1 MGKPQALQLAV
12 LQVALHG
19 VELRHRV
26 GHRRARGEHRAASA
40 GLLVED
46 AALHEQVGRLHGLAL
61 GDAADVSHLGVEEQ
75 VLVVVGLVHED
86 PVDAELLEREHV
98 VLVGLVSELGESH
111 VQALLRDLHLLH
123 AEPFAVLRLD
133 LGYAV
138 GELGDL
144 ALYERSLTLHRYG
157 YLLELGVPHDHAVP
171 VPRGDAGAEAPAVAP
186 LEVALGGHQQI
197 GGGVEPQPFRR
208 PLPREVVRHDE
219 QGLGAKPYAPQFHG
233 GRRHGECLARS
244 HLVGEKRVFPVED
257 AGDGV
262 SLVRPQLYLG
272 VHAGKR
278 QVRAV
283 ELARADGV
291 EPLVV
296 GGDQPLPARLV

>member
-111 VQALLRDLHLLH
+111 VQALLRDLHL
-123 AEPFAVLRLD
+123 F
-133 LGYAV
+133 
-138 GELGDL
+138 
-144 ALYERSLTLHRYG
+144 
-157 YLLELGVPHDHAVP
+157 
-171 VPRGDAGAEAPAVAP
+171 
-186 LEVALGGHQQI
+186 QI
-197 GGGVEPQPFRR
+197 
-208 PLPREVVRHDE
+208 
-219 QGLGAKPYAPQFHG
+219 
-233 GRRHGECLARS
+233 S
-244 HLVGEKRVFPVED
+244 
-257 AGDGV
+257 
-262 SLVRPQLYLG
+262 
-272 VHAGKR
+272 
-278 QVRAV
+278 
-283 ELARADGV
+283 
-291 EPLVV
+291 
-296 GGDQPLPARLV
+296 